1 MTLRTGLGILVV
13 EDDADTR
20 GNLRDILELDDH
32 QVFQA
37 GSAAEAMR
45 IENWRSIHLI
55 ILDRK
60 LPDGSAEEVLPRLKQ
75 VAPHAAVIVV
85 TGYGDLDSTIAAMR
99 LGAYDYILKP
109 INPEALRASIVRFAE
124 LREAQQRALHAE
136 RLAAIGQM
144 IAGLAHES
152 RNALQR
158 SQACLEMLKME
169 VEDRPAALNLASR
182 IQRAQDDLTRL
193 YEEVRS
199 YAAPITLDCTDMD
212 LASVWRQAWSEM
224 EEVRQSTQVTLQE
237 QGNLPARCWLDPF
250 AMGQVFRNILENA
263 LFACL
268 SVESPDGPLSIRIS
282 CEPTT
287 YQGRAAWQ
295 VRIHDDGT
303 GISDKLRDRV
313 FEPFFTTK
321 TKGTGLG
328 MAIARRIVEA
338 HGGELELAP
347 PPDRG
352 TEFVLTLPRACDA

>member
-1 MTLRTGLGILVV
+1 MNLRSRIGILII

-20 GNLRDILELDDH
+20 SNLGDILELDDY

-37 GSAAEAMR
+37 GTAAEALR
-45 IENWRSIHLI
+45 IENWGTVHVV

-60 LPDGSAEEVLPRLKQ
+60 LPDGSAEEVLPRIKQ
-75 VAPHAAVIVV
+75 AAPHAAVIIV

-109 INPEALRASIVRFAE
+109 INPEALRASIIRFAE
-124 LREAQQRALHAE
+124 LREAQQRALQAE

-169 VEDRPAALNLASR
+169 VADRPSALNLAAR
-182 IQRAQDDLTRL
+182 IQQAQDDLARL
-193 YEEVRS
+193 YEEVRG
-199 YAAPITLDCTDMD
+199 YAAPINLDCTQTDI
-212 LASVWRQAWSEM
+212 ATIWRSVWSDLEQARQGFDFRL
-224 EEVRQSTQVTLQE
+224 EEEGAS
-237 QGNLPARCWLDPF
+237 PASCCVDPF

-263 LFACL
+263 IFACL
-268 SVESPDGPLSIRIS
+268 STTASSNRLRIRIG
-282 CEPTT
+282 CTPTD
-287 YQGRAAWQ
+287 YLGRPAWEI
-295 VRIHDDGT
+295 RIRDEGP
-303 GISDKLRDRV
+303 GIPSRNRDRV
-313 FEPFFTTK
+313 FDPFFTTK

-338 HGGELELAP
+338 HGGKLELGP
-347 PPDRG
+347 PSEVG
-352 TEFVLTLPRACDA
+352 TEFQITLPKK